1 MTVNPCGELNELTFM
16 DPKLSEEG
24 TVLAPVLA

>member
-16 DPKLSEEG
+16 DPKLSDEG
-24 TVLAPVLA
+24 TVLGLELA